1 MLKSD
6 WPDALA
12 IPGSAKG
19 ALSILLIGS
28 AGGRW
33 RRGGGAQCK
42 LHRSSQLSLMT
53 QCGAGVPGARP
64 FA

>member
-42 LHRSSQLSLMT
+42 LHRSSQ
-53 QCGAGVPGARP
+53 
-64 FA
+64 